1 MPNDESLADRLNRL
15 AQQKK
20 LEHEAEKQVQ
30 RTQEQINQY
39 IIANAKPEFD
49 RLLQALEAKISE
61 INPALKDLP
70 LFEFMKGGTSPHV
83 KQGNSAAYLS
93 FMQPVMNAPPILL
106 RLSFGR
112 APGMYL
118 DIFSG
123 PPEPERYQLQPA
135 MEAGPDRIV
144 WSGDLGE
151 ITSRQLTDF
160 VLNHLTEYYL
170 DHRPAS

>member
-20 LEHEAEKQVQ
+20 LDYEAEKQVQ
-30 RTQEQINQY
+30 RTQEQIDQY

-49 RLLQALEAKISE
+49 RFLQALEAKISE
-61 INPALKDLP
+61 VNPILKDLP
-70 LFEFMKGGTSPHV
+70 PFEFVKAGISPHV

-93 FMQPVMNAPPILL
+93 FIQPVMNAPPILL

-118 DIFSG
+118 DIFSE

-135 MEAGPDRIV
+135 MEVEPDRIV

-151 ITSRQLTDF
+151 VPSDGLVDF
-160 VLNHLTEYYL
+160 ILNHLTEYYL

>member
-30 RTQEQINQY
+30 RTQEQIGQY
-39 IIANAKPEFD
+39 IVANAKPEFD
-49 RLLQALEAKISE
+49 RFLQALEAKISE

-70 LFEFMKGGTSPHV
+70 SFEFMKGGISPHV

-106 RLSFGR
+106 RLSFAR

-135 MEAGPDRIV
+135 MEVEPDRIV
-144 WSGDLGE
+144 WSGDLGDLSSDE
-151 ITSRQLTDF
+151 LVDF
-160 VLNHLTEYYL
+160 VLNQLTQYFL
-170 DHRPAS
+170 DHRPSG